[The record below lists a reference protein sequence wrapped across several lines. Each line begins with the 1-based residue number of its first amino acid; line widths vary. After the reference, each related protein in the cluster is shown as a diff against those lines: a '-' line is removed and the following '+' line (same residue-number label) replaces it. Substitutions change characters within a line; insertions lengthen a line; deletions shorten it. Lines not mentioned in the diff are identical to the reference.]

1 MKYIITGG
9 NSFLGTALCKL
20 LVSNNHEVVVACRK
34 TSNVDNVPQ
43 SPSVEIIRYE
53 GLDDMKSL
61 LSIGHADVFVHL
73 AWNGTG
79 HDGRDNHEIQEQN
92 INNSLDAI
100 DLAHQLGCCLFV
112 EAGSQAEYGI
122 VAGKMLETTECC
134 PQNEYGKAKLKFG
147 DLASEKCQNLGMKFI
162 HLRILSVFGETDH
175 LWTLV
180 MSCVRKMLNN
190 EDVQLSSCEQLWNFI
205 SVPDAVKQI
214 YLLCQHAI
222 NDSHFKS
229 EIYLIGSN
237 DTRVLRSFVDE
248 MYHLTKSKSKLLFGL
263 YNNSGVVSLN
273 PNMSKTE
280 KATGGFVSDF
290 TFGQIVTNIIRNF
303 KNGIYD

>member
-61 LSIGHADVFVHL
+61 LFIGHADVFVHL

-205 SVPDAVKQI
+205 SVLDAVKQI

-280 KATGGFVSDF
+280 NATGGFVSDF

>member
-34 TSNVDNVPQ
+34 TSNVDNVPR
-43 SPSVEIIRYE
+43 SPSVNIIRYE
-53 GLDDMKSL
+53 GLDNMKSL
-61 LSIGHADVFVHL
+61 STIGHADVFVHL

-79 HDGRDNHEIQEQN
+79 HNGRDNHEIQVQN
-92 INNSLDAI
+92 IECSLDAI
-100 DLAHQLGCCLFV
+100 DMAHQLGCSLFV

-122 VAGKMLETTECC
+122 VEGKMRETTACC
-134 PQNEYGKAKLKFG
+134 PKNEYGKAKLKFG
-147 DLASEKCQNLGMKFI
+147 ELASEKCQNIGMKFM

-175 LWTLV
+175 PWTLV
-180 MSCVRKMLNN
+180 MSCIRKMLNN

-263 YNNSGVVSLN
+263 CNNSRVVSLN